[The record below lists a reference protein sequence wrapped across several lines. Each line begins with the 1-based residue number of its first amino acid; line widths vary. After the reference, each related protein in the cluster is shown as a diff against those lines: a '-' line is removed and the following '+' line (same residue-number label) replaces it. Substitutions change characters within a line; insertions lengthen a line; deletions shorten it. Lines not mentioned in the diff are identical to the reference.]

1 MEVKSVGAFPV
12 ILVKLETPFP
22 TTLNKVEFLS
32 NMGRKECFFGQ
43 NIAGGVGGGGGDD
56 RMNLTPIKKLSL
68 GAEPYVTITW
78 NGFFTKVDLLQVD
91 NVSAEVARR
100 ANRKRALRQS
110 QVLLSSIVG
119 SITSRCSGKRARASR
134 GGTKSRVTRAVEIEP
149 NKGLR

>member
-1 MEVKSVGAFPV
+1 
-12 ILVKLETPFP
+12 
-22 TTLNKVEFLS
+22 
-32 NMGRKECFFGQ
+32 MGRKECFFGQ
-43 NIAGGVGGGGGDD
+43 NIAGGGWGGGGDD
-56 RMNLTPIKKLSL
+56 GMNLKPIKKLSL

-100 ANRKRALRQS
+100 ANRKRALRKS

-119 SITSRCSGKRARASR
+119 SITSRCSGKWARASR
-134 GGTKSRVTRAVEIEP
+134 GGTKSRVARAVEIEP

>member
-1 MEVKSVGAFPV
+1 
-12 ILVKLETPFP
+12 
-22 TTLNKVEFLS
+22 
-32 NMGRKECFFGQ
+32 MGRKECFFGQ
-43 NIAGGVGGGGGDD
+43 NIAGGVGGDD
-56 RMNLTPIKKLSL
+56 GMSLKPIKKLSL

-119 SITSRCSGKRARASR
+119 SITSRCSGK
-134 GGTKSRVTRAVEIEP
+134 
-149 NKGLR
+149 